1 MDKKNTTLKTVSLE
15 VLLDLYRTKGSMQ
28 IEEDG
33 YVISRSQ
40 HQTIW
45 AKVDKEAIPAPIMH
59 FDNIV
64 IPTKNRESK
73 TGTAS
78 AFFKFCKNDFQI
90 YSETLGMR
98 IASLFPGTKTCY
110 NCPAILDKN
119 RPSIQDALT
128 KVNDINSGKGML
140 VYSLLD
146 KGEYLYTLM
155 DASKVEMP
163 VSSVEEN
170 FKTIQKFINEKR
182 TDLDFRSRIGL
193 GIQLKKEYA
202 YQWLFRDCFGDV
214 DFTSRNAGLIHNT
227 ETNEVRLA
235 PQFDFG
241 EILNILYKNK
251 FCEPTLDK
259 IENYAGLPDQEKWQ
273 AMVDRVNA
281 SKIAKHNA
289 SPAELAK
296 LDTTD
301 TTKANI
307 TYLTTK
313 QPDVV
318 CSFLKDLNYFN
329 EAQYITVLVPEYTD
343 NYNLI
348 PKEQADMVT
357 QFIQARMDNFSQNLV
372 EGLQQNSPEYLENYL
387 QENPDLLPLI
397 QKVEQAES
405 AETTISTST
414 PPVQE

>member
-1 MDKKNTTLKTVSLE
+1 MDKENTTIKTVSLE
-15 VLLDLYRTKGSMQ
+15 VLLAEYRSKGSLH

-33 YVISRSQ
+33 HVISRSQ

-73 TGTAS
+73 TGKAS

-119 RPSIQDALT
+119 KPSIQDALT
-128 KVNDINSGKGML
+128 KVNDVNDGKGML

-146 KGEYLYTLM
+146 KNEYLYTLM
-155 DASKVEMP
+155 DASKIEKP
-163 VSSVEEN
+163 VSLVEEN
-170 FKTIQKFINEKR
+170 FKTIQKFIGEKR
-182 TDLDFRSRIGL
+182 TDLDLRSRIGL
-193 GIQLKKEYA
+193 GFNLKKEYA

-214 DFTSRNAGLIHNT
+214 DFTSRNAGIIHNT

-241 EILNILYKNK
+241 EMLNILYKNK

-259 IENYAGLPDQEKWQ
+259 IENYAGLPNQDKIQE
-273 AMVDRVNA
+273 MIERVNA
-281 SKIAKHNA
+281 SKLAKHNA
-289 SPAELAK
+289 SPTELAK

-301 TTKANI
+301 TTQDNI
-307 TYLTTK
+307 TYLTSK
-313 QPDVV
+313 QPDIV
-318 CSFLKDLNYFN
+318 CSFLKDLNFFN
-329 EAQYITVLVPEYTD
+329 EAQYASVLVREYSD

-348 PKEQADMVT
+348 PKEQVDMVLE
-357 QFIQARMDNFSQNLV
+357 FIQARMDYFSQNLV
-372 EGLQQNSPEYLENYL
+372 EGLQQNSPEFLDNYV
-387 QENPDLLPLI
+387 QENPELLPLI
-397 QKVEQAES
+397 QKVEQQNSGEEMAP
-405 AETTISTST
+405 AL
-414 PPVQE
+414 PVQEQ